1 MAART
6 KKITALY
13 ERLSRDDELQGESNS
28 IKNQKAFLEDYARR
42 NGFLNIRHYTDDGV
56 SGTTFDRKGF
66 QAMIAEIEADNVA
79 TVIVKDMSRFG
90 RDYLQVGFYTDILF
104 KDKDVRFIAVNNGI
118 DSDKQSDNDFTPF
131 LNIMNEWY
139 ARDSSRKIRAIFQAR
154 MQEGKRVSASVPY
167 GYRRNPENKQQ
178 LIVDERAAVV
188 VRRIFQMIIAGDGVQ
203 AIADALTADRVLIPS
218 AYAKRYNPENHHSK
232 GYHDPYRWSPTSV
245 SYILEKQEY
254 MGHTV
259 LGKTITVNY
268 KGKKRRR
275 ARPEE
280 LMIFKNTHEPI
291 VDETTWHLAHR
302 LKRTVRKPSYPDRQA
317 NPLTGLVY
325 CADCG
330 QKMTHRRPSPKKPKI
345 YDSDFSYI
353 CGSYRS
359 NTKEC
364 TMHFITTTTLQRLV
378 LTAIR
383 DISTYVQADEKEFA
397 DIVRTEANI
406 RNERDILENK
416 AVLIKAEKRICE
428 LNLLIRKLYED
439 NASGKIPDKHFD
451 RMMAEYDEEQSDL
464 EQEAEKLERMIAT
477 QTQDF
482 DSPKKFVDLVKRY
495 SGFTELTTPMLNE
508 FVEKLVV
515 HEATGGRSNRQQ
527 KVDIYFNFIGEF
539 TPLPQMMQAN
549 SVSTHYSCPHQK
561 SAGVAVNTC
570 CHNSA

>member
-254 MGHTV
+254 MGHRS
-259 LGKTITVNY
+259 GQNHH
-268 KGKKRRR
+268 G
-275 ARPEE
+275 E
-280 LMIFKNTHEPI
+280 L
-291 VDETTWHLAHR
+291 
-302 LKRTVRKPSYPDRQA
+302 Q
-317 NPLTGLVY
+317 
-325 CADCG
+325 G
-330 QKMTHRRPSPKKPKI
+330 QKAP
-345 YDSDFSYI
+345 
-353 CGSYRS
+353 
-359 NTKEC
+359 
-364 TMHFITTTTLQRLV
+364 
-378 LTAIR
+378 
-383 DISTYVQADEKEFA
+383 
-397 DIVRTEANI
+397 
-406 RNERDILENK
+406 
-416 AVLIKAEKRICE
+416 
-428 LNLLIRKLYED
+428 
-439 NASGKIPDKHFD
+439 
-451 RMMAEYDEEQSDL
+451 
-464 EQEAEKLERMIAT
+464 
-477 QTQDF
+477 
-482 DSPKKFVDLVKRY
+482 
-495 SGFTELTTPMLNE
+495 
-508 FVEKLVV
+508 
-515 HEATGGRSNRQQ
+515 
-527 KVDIYFNFIGEF
+527 
-539 TPLPQMMQAN
+539 
-549 SVSTHYSCPHQK
+549 
-561 SAGVAVNTC
+561 
-570 CHNSA
+570 